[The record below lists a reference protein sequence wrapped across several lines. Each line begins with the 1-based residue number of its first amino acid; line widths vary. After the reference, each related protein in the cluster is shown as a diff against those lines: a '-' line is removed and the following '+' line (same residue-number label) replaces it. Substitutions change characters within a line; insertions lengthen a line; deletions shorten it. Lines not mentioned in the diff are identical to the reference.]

1 MRGAR
6 AARFATLAAALA
18 SAAALA
24 YFVFFLVGPTYT
36 RCSLS
41 SIGPAATP
49 GPTTCESIGWLAM
62 HFGGNEPGAPDLR
75 PLLFL
80 GAWTIAPMVAL
91 AGTRLRSRGAGTL
104 LVGAALLID
113 LSSIISMG
121 GGFMYALLCG
131 PLLIVA
137 LVAMEVAFAQ
147 GWMG

>member
-1 MRGAR
+1 
-6 AARFATLAAALA
+6 
-18 SAAALA
+18 
-24 YFVFFLVGPTYT
+24 
-36 RCSLS
+36 
-41 SIGPAATP
+41 
-49 GPTTCESIGWLAM
+49 M

>member
-6 AARFATLAAALA
+6 AARLATLAAALA
-18 SAAALA
+18 SAGAIAYLA
-24 YFVFFLVGPTYT
+24 FFLFGPTYT
-36 RCSLS
+36 RCSLPN
-41 SIGPAATP
+41 IGPGATP

-62 HFGGNEPGAPDLR
+62 QFGTDQPGFPDLR
-75 PLLFL
+75 PLFFF
-80 GAWTIAPMVAL
+80 GMWTIAPIVAL
-91 AGTRLRSRGAGTL
+91 VGTRLRSRGVGTL
-104 LVGAALLID
+104 LVGAALLVD

-121 GGFMYALLCG
+121 GGFVFALLCG